1 MKNLDSWTD
10 QNANPSTPPAVVAGV
25 PETYL
30 LLKRRRFEPGA
41 KQDVVTVPA
50 LGLSL
55 ENAREAS
62 AADNNIRP
70 GGFDM
75 DQRRDL
81 AAR

>member
-1 MKNLDSWTD
+1 MSVNF
-10 QNANPSTPPAVVAGV
+10 AVPR
-25 PETYL
+25 PEHTS
-30 LLKRRRFEPGA
+30 FEPEA

-70 GGFDM
+70 GSFDM